1 MLAAFALAF
10 ALFAAQPAAAQSGT
24 ASPAKP
30 SSPAISEATP
40 VAVPPATPEAL
51 RYYTSGN
58 WLWVLDQVV
67 GIALLAVILFSG
79 ASARLRTWAQL
90 IGRKWFFT
98 IAVYFALFSVV
109 TFIITLP
116 LGYYVEFVRQH
127 EYGLSNQTLQKW
139 WTDSLTALAVSC
151 VAGAVFLWVPY
162 LLLRKS
168 PRRWWLYTAAATIP
182 FIVVANLVA
191 PIWIAPLFNKFEPMH
206 DKALEARILAL
217 ADRAGIEG
225 SRVFEVN
232 KSIDTKTLNAYV
244 AGIWQTKRIVL
255 WDTIIARLDERELL
269 FVMGH
274 EMGHY
279 VLAHVW
285 QLVALSSLFVLV
297 LLYAAYKTMGAIV
310 ARWGGRFGFSD
321 IADVASLP
329 LLLLVTSV
337 FSLAIAPAQL
347 ALTRHLEHE
356 ADRFGLEITQ
366 TNHSAGTAFVK
377 LQQEALANPWPGPL
391 FKLWRASHPPLGDRI
406 VFSNDYHPWR
416 EGAPMR
422 YADKFKK

>member
-1 MLAAFALAF
+1 MLAAFALAL
-10 ALFAAQPAAAQSGT
+10 LFAAQPAAAQSAT
-24 ASPAKP
+24 PP
-30 SSPAISEATP
+30 PAISEAMP

-51 RYYTSGN
+51 RYYASGN

-67 GIALLAVILFSG
+67 GIVLLAVILFSG

-90 IGRKWFFT
+90 IGRKWFFA
-98 IAVYFALFSVV
+98 IAVYFALFSIV

-151 VAGAVFLWVPY
+151 VTSAVFLRQVRTCCC
-162 LLLRKS
+162 RKS

-191 PIWIAPLFNKFEPMH
+191 PIWIAPLFNKFEPMR

-232 KSIDTKTLNAYV
+232 KSVDTKTLNAYV

-285 QLVALSSLFVLV
+285 QLVALLV
-297 LLYAAYKTMGAIV
+297 V
-310 ARWGGRFGFSD
+310 VR
-321 IADVASLP
+321 P
-329 LLLLVTSV
+329 C
-337 FSLAIAPAQL
+337 
-347 ALTRHLEHE
+347 
-356 ADRFGLEITQ
+356 
-366 TNHSAGTAFVK
+366 
-377 LQQEALANPWPGPL
+377 
-391 FKLWRASHPPLGDRI
+391 PPLRGI
-406 VFSNDYHPWR
+406 
-416 EGAPMR
+416 
-422 YADKFKK
+422 

>member
-10 ALFAAQPAAAQSGT
+10 ALFAAQPAAAQSAT
-24 ASPAKP
+24 APPAKP
-30 SSPAISEATP
+30 SSPAISEAMP

-67 GIALLAVILFSG
+67 GIVLLAVILFSG

-98 IAVYFALFSVV
+98 IAVYFALFSIV

-127 EYGLSNQTLQKW
+127 DYGLSNQTLQKW

-191 PIWIAPLFNKFEPMH
+191 PIWIAPLFNKFEPMR

-232 KSIDTKTLNAYV
+232 KSVDTKTLNAYV

-347 ALTRHLEHE
+347 ALARHLEHE

-391 FKLWRASHPPLGDRI
+391 FKLWRASHPPLGERI